1 MKRIV
6 YKTALMISLSSV
18 AAAGCTAD
26 SVDRTLPVQE
36 ECFVETN
43 EAVGQEDLGMAEAGM
58 NGRIKRFIPSAEYEE
73 TGGNVLTQQEAEAM
87 QEKEFV
93 IQAESFVSY
102 DSERRIGTRDDREPV
117 SEESMIKEY
126 RDDRNSVYIWRPAAP
141 DTLLRE
147 SRPDERLREAVGEA
161 YYNKING
168 MFINFYLGWQQFYTL
183 DGGGELIMHSML
195 TGQDYILEKNSGK
208 R

>member
-1 MKRIV
+1 M
-6 YKTALMISLSSV
+6 
-18 AAAGCTAD
+18 
-26 SVDRTLPVQE
+26 
-36 ECFVETN
+36 
-43 EAVGQEDLGMAEAGM
+43 
-58 NGRIKRFIPSAEYEE
+58 
-73 TGGNVLTQQEAEAM
+73 TQQEAEAM

-147 SRPDERLREAVGEA
+147 SRPDERLREAGGEA
-161 YYNKING
+161 Y
-168 MFINFYLGWQQFYTL
+168 
-183 DGGGELIMHSML
+183 
-195 TGQDYILEKNSGK
+195 
-208 R
+208 

>member
-1 MKRIV
+1 M
-6 YKTALMISLSSV
+6 
-18 AAAGCTAD
+18 
-26 SVDRTLPVQE
+26 
-36 ECFVETN
+36 
-43 EAVGQEDLGMAEAGM
+43 
-58 NGRIKRFIPSAEYEE
+58 GRIKRFIPSAEYEE

-195 TGQDYILEKNSGK
+195 TGQDYILEKKSGGE
-208 R
+208 